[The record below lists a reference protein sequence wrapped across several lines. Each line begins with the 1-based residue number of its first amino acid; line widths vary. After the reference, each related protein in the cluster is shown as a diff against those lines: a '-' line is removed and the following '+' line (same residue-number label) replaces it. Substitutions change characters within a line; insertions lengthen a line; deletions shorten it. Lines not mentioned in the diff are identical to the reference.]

1 MSYDNVCKYLAE
13 TYPEAFVSWL
23 LSVEPTELQVL
34 KTELSLEPIRADF
47 VTFLQVDGQILHLEF
62 QTSPESVPPLPF
74 RMLDYSVRLKRQ
86 YQCDVEQVVLF
97 LKPSNSPV
105 VYTEEYSDRTTT
117 HHYRVLRLWEQKP
130 ETFLKN
136 PALLPFAT
144 LTQTDSPATLLQQ
157 VASAIDKIEPGDRRR
172 DIAGCVEVIA
182 GLKFDK
188 DLIRQLLR
196 EEIMQESVIYQ
207 DILQKGQRQ
216 GRQEGLQEG
225 RQEGRQQEASSL
237 VIRQLNR
244 RLGVL
249 NSELLSQISSLSIDQ
264 LETLAEDLLDFVTL
278 EDLIAW
284 LNKQ

>member
-62 QTSPESVPPLPF
+62 QTSPESDPPLPF

-97 LKPSNSPV
+97 LKPSNSPI

-130 ETFLKN
+130 EAFLEN

-157 VASAIDKIEPGDRRR
+157 VASEIDKIEPGDRRR

-182 GLKFDK
+182 GLTLDK

-216 GRQEGLQEG
+216 GLQEG
-225 RQEGRQQEASSL
+225 RQEEASSL

-244 RLGVL
+244 RLGALDPQV
-249 NSELLSQISSLSIDQ
+249 LSQISSLSIDQ
-264 LETLAEDLLDFVTL
+264 LETLAEDLLDFVSL
-278 EDLIAW
+278 EDLIGW
-284 LNKQ
+284 LNKK